1 MVLLV
6 VRRLL
11 VHPARVALWIVLGVR
26 INVRRRHHLG
36 QEGEVETGISFQIQS
51 LASEWGRKKMPDIAR
66 RVIGSG
72 SSGEAELTAAPE
84 I

>member
-26 INVRRRHHLG
+26 INVRRGHHLG
-36 QEGEVETGISFQIQS
+36 KEGEVETCISLQIQS
-51 LASEWGRKKMPDIAR
+51 LASEWGRKKMTDIAR

-72 SSGEAELTAAPE
+72 SSGGAELTAAPE